1 MRKKSHVLLGRYL
14 ADQMSEVYSLQQHR
28 KAFCLGN
35 IMPDLR
41 PSFLTTRHEFFG
53 TFNQLQSKMR
63 ELVEKNPEEENA
75 RVYWRRF
82 GEVMHYMA
90 DYFTFPHNRTYKGS
104 LVEHNSYEAELKN
117 RLKECI
123 LSGRADSQLEEA
135 KHFDSFE
142 ELVEYIRERHAY
154 YLESPRCIADDI
166 LLYSESMLSGDTG
179 NLSVMCQKTIPY
191 GKPTGNSI
199 RQRLQCVRTAV
210 FVFLYSE
217 NAFCENVNK
226 K

>member
-75 RVYWRRF
+75 RVYWRKF
-82 GEVMHYMA
+82 SEVMHYMA
-90 DYFTFPHNRTYKGS
+90 NYFTFPQQN
-104 LVEHNSYEAELKN
+104 
-117 RLKECI
+117 I
-123 LSGRADSQLEEA
+123 
-135 KHFDSFE
+135 
-142 ELVEYIRERHAY
+142 
-154 YLESPRCIADDI
+154 
-166 LLYSESMLSGDTG
+166 
-179 NLSVMCQKTIPY
+179 
-191 GKPTGNSI
+191 
-199 RQRLQCVRTAV
+199 
-210 FVFLYSE
+210 
-217 NAFCENVNK
+217 
-226 K
+226 

>member
-1 MRKKSHVLLGRYL
+1 MRKKSHILLGRYL

-90 DYFTFPHNRTYKGS
+90 DYFTFPHNKNFTGNLY
-104 LVEHNSYEAELKN
+104 EHNKYEKHLKN
-117 RLKECI
+117 HLKRYIESGAADRMVI
-123 LSGRADSQLEEA
+123 LPVNFG
-135 KHFDSFE
+135 SFR
-142 ELVEYIRERHAY
+142 ELVEYIGNAHERYLLKERNIAEDVQYILRICSQVIHGILQLAAKQFGRE
-154 YLESPRCIADDI
+154 DI
-166 LLYSESMLSGDTG
+166 L
-179 NLSVMCQKTIPY
+179 IPAA
-191 GKPTGNSI
+191 
-199 RQRLQCVRTAV
+199 C
-210 FVFLYSE
+210 
-217 NAFCENVNK
+217 
-226 K
+226 